1 MLSVISY
8 HMSACMLS
16 CFSCVWFFETLW
28 TVVCQA
34 PLSMGFSRHEY
45 WSGLPFPPP
54 GDLPNPGIEPESL
67 MSPVLAAGFF
77 TTSATWKAYNVI
89 TNRYNLWEV
98 IWLEFFS
105 FLFVIWL
112 EFLRVIK
119 MSITLALLIQLLG
132 IYWQEK
138 IQDKEGPFCTCFPWL
153 RMGKL
158 PGIYLPD
165 GLLGSHQKDNYKG
178 QMGKVWNNHSQI

>member
-1 MLSVISY
+1 MYMCVLSR
-8 HMSACMLS
+8 
-16 CFSCVWFFETLW
+16 FSHVRLFVTPW
-28 TVVCQA
+28 TVAYQA
-34 PLSMGFSRHEY
+34 HLSIRFSRQEH

-138 IQDKEGPFCTCFPWL
+138 IQDKEGPFCTCFP
-153 RMGKL
+153 
-158 PGIYLPD
+158 
-165 GLLGSHQKDNYKG
+165 
-178 QMGKVWNNHSQI
+178 